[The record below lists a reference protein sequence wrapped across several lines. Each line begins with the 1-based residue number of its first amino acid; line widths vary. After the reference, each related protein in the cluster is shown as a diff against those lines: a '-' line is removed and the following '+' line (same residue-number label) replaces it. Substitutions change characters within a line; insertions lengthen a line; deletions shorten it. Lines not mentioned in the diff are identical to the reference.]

1 MTPSTICAGFHKC
14 GIFLLNLIVALVQ
27 LSQDLKLDQ
36 IQQMHSTL
44 SNLQVK
50 KMLTNGQ
57 MKRFEGRY
65 EEDFA

>member
-1 MTPSTICAGFHKC
+1 MQ
-14 GIFLLNLIVALVQ
+14 LIVALVQ

-36 IQQMHSTL
+36 IQQMHLPL

-50 KMLTNGQ
+50 KLLTNGQ